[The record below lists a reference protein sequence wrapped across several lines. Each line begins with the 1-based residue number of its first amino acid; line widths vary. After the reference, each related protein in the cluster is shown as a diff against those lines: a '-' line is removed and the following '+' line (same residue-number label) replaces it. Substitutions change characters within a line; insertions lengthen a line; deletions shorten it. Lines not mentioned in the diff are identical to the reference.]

1 MPARGRIAMWDSH
14 IIELYIRRLAWF
26 RILQVLTAIPLNLFL
41 VITLK
46 DPRGLFGVRNIL
58 SGGGLVVWAVFGVLA
73 LLAVLLLLR
82 RRRAGF
88 WLCGVAYLWLLP
100 WYLHT
105 LPADWLVSSLG
116 LLFNGVLALR
126 VLHQTART
134 LKREPSMRALRM
146 DQYGVWGGGILWLN
160 AIAVAV
166 SVMEAGYRVVSSP
179 IGISAATVIV
189 MAALVVSIWL
199 ELKHHRP
206 SLRHGPHI
214 EWLLLL
220 LALVLLPFHWH
231 DVRMIMGII
240 AGRQALV
247 YVRYFLR
254 TDRSARLSRYFF
266 QRPAQLIVM
275 SFIATILVGSV
286 LLSFPYASIGD
297 ESIHYIDAL
306 FTATSAV
313 AVTGLTVLDTP
324 HDFTLLGQFIIMLL
338 IQCGGLGIMT
348 LSTFAAIMLGRN
360 IGLGHEYSLA
370 QMVGATGLHQMLR
383 LVKFIG
389 GATIAT
395 EALGAVLLT
404 VQFLNLGLPFKVSL
418 WKGVFHAVSAF
429 NNAGFALQTDNLVPY
444 ATQPGILLTI
454 SLLIILGGLGFG
466 VLYWLW
472 EWPQGC
478 AGKMSFQVKTVLLG
492 TGVLLVGATLL
503 FLASEAHHALQQ
515 FSWRDKAVNAWFCAV
530 TPRTAGFNAI
540 AVEAM
545 HPVNRFVTM
554 LLMFIGVAPGST
566 GGGVKITTVTVLLL
580 TVRALMRGKI
590 EVNGFGYALDA
601 VTVYRAGA
609 VLTLCLLSCAACLV
623 VLLATQSMDMERLA
637 FEAVSAFG
645 TVGLSMS
652 VTPHLTSIGKLAVTI
667 LMYVGRVGPLTLML
681 SLSPL
686 AQARIRYP
694 KADVMIG

>member
-1 MPARGRIAMWDSH
+1 MWDSH
-14 IIELYIRRLAWF
+14 ITKLYIRRLAWY
-26 RILQVLTAIPLNLFL
+26 RTLQVLTAIPLNLFL

-46 DPRGLFGVRNIL
+46 DPHGLFGARNIL
-58 SGGGLVVWAVFGVLA
+58 SDSGLMVWAVFGVLA
-73 LLAVLLLLR
+73 LLAVWLLR
-82 RRRAGF
+82 RHRRAGF

-100 WYLHT
+100 WYLGT
-105 LPADWLVSSLG
+105 LPADWLVSVIG

-134 LKREPSMRALRM
+134 LTREPSMRALRM

-160 AIAVAV
+160 AIAIVV

-179 IGISAATVIV
+179 IGISAAASIV
-189 MAALVVSIWL
+189 LAALVVSIWL

-206 SLRHGPHI
+206 SLRHGPHL

-220 LALVLLPFHWH
+220 LALATIPFYWH
-231 DVRMIMGII
+231 DVRVTMAVI
-240 AGRQALV
+240 AVRQAVV

-254 TDRSARLSRYFF
+254 TDRAARVSRYFF
-266 QRPAQLIVM
+266 QRPAQLIVL
-275 SFIATILVGSV
+275 SFLATILVGSV
-286 LLSFPYASIGD
+286 LLSFPYASIGE
-297 ESIHYIDAL
+297 ESIRYIDAL

-324 HDFTLLGQFIIMLL
+324 HDFTLLGQFTIMIL

-370 QMVGATGLHQMLR
+370 QMVGATGLHQILR

-389 GATIAT
+389 AATIAT
-395 EALGAVLLT
+395 EAFGATLLT
-404 VQFLNLGLPFKVSL
+404 FQFLNLGMPFKVSV

-429 NNAGFALQTDNLVPY
+429 NNAGFALQTDNFVPY
-444 ATQPGILLTI
+444 ATQPGILVTI
-454 SLLIILGGLGFG
+454 SLLVIVGGLGFG

-492 TGVLLVGATLL
+492 TAVLLLGATLL
-503 FLASEAHHALQQ
+503 FLASESLHAFQS
-515 FSWRDKAVNAWFCAV
+515 FSWRDRVVNAWFCAV
-530 TPRTAGFNAI
+530 TPRTAGFNTVAI
-540 AVEAM
+540 EALR
-545 HPVNRFVTM
+545 PINRFITM

-580 TVRALMRGKI
+580 TVRALIRGKQ

-623 VLLATQSMDMERLA
+623 VLLATQPMDMERLA
-637 FEAVSAFG
+637 FEAISAFG
-645 TVGLSMS
+645 TVGLSMN
-652 VTPHLTSIGKLAVTI
+652 VTPHLTALGKLAVLI